1 MPGGSVRPCSRRP
14 KRKTFEPARPRTA
27 NRPTTR
33 QRGDT
38 CTTLTCS
45 RRARS
50 SLKRT
55 RIGRAFGP
63 VEVIATRELSRLV
76 ITGADPGDD
85 EGDSPAPV
93 EPPPGEDGLSPE
105 PAVAGGGSDGDVASG
120 VGAGAGAVVVVAV
133 VEGLGGV
140 ARGAGGAV
148 AGGLGGGGAVAGTVA
163 VTAGV
168 VAVVTGVVTVTGG
181 TVAVVTGSVAV
192 VTGRVAVTVGIAVVT
207 GRVAVTVGSTVVIG
221 SVVVIPAAAGRFAT
235 AAPEMNPSPSRT
247 TTAATYLTPLAY
259 PIRARRTSRAT

>member
-1 MPGGSVRPCSRRP
+1 
-14 KRKTFEPARPRTA
+14 
-27 NRPTTR
+27 
-33 QRGDT
+33 
-38 CTTLTCS
+38 
-45 RRARS
+45 
-50 SLKRT
+50 
-55 RIGRAFGP
+55 
-63 VEVIATRELSRLV
+63 VIA
-76 ITGADPGDD
+76 GADPVDD
-85 EGDSPAPV
+85 EDEGGAPPV
-93 EPPPGEDGLSPE
+93 ALPPGEDGLSPE
-105 PAVAGGGSDGDVASG
+105 PAVAGGGSDGDVAPG
-120 VGAGAGAVVVVAV
+120 VDAGAVVVVAV

-192 VTGRVAVTVGIAVVT
+192 VTGRVAVTVGTAVVT
-207 GRVAVTVGSTVVIG
+207 GRVAVTVGSTVVTG
-221 SVVVIPAAAGRFAT
+221 SVVVIPGAAGRFAT